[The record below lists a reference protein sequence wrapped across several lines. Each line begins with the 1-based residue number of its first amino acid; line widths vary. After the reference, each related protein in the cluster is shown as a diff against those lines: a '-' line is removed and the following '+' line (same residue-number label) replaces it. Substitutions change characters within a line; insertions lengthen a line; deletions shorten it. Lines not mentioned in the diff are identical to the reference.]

1 MISQHQY
8 IYIYF
13 QISPT
18 VRNEYGKQ
26 HCLLAFKCSFRFGY
40 YLGSKFLWHFI
51 LFFCLLCIKSL
62 RFSPPLLLLLLLN
75 NQKKKRR
82 KIYVNTVSVSVSN
95 LNWLTFLWISYV
107 VGIAKI
113 FLSQQTTWLKKL
125 KIFVQIGYPNKYII
139 RVLKINA
146 NLHIWIL

>member
-26 HCLLAFKCSFRFGY
+26 HCLFAFKCSFRFGY

-51 LFFCLLCIKSL
+51 LFFSLLCIKSL

-75 NQKKKRR
+75 NQKKTKKNICEHCFSFSFKFELINFFMDLVCCWHCKNISITTNNMAKETENICANR
-82 KIYVNTVSVSVSN
+82 VS
-95 LNWLTFLWISYV
+95 
-107 VGIAKI
+107 
-113 FLSQQTTWLKKL
+113 Q
-125 KIFVQIGYPNKYII
+125 
-139 RVLKINA
+139 
-146 NLHIWIL
+146 